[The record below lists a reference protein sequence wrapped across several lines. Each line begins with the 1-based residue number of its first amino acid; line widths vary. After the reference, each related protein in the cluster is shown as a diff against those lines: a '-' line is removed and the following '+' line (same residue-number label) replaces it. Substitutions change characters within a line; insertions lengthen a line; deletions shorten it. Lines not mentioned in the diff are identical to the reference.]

1 MKPWIHIC
9 KNCEYFG
16 IDEENGRGFCVNCDS
31 PGDIRDKEPDDVCDG
46 GGCGSDFFGFKP
58 RDISDEHLRYEIA
71 HNWIGKD

>member
-9 KNCEYFG
+9 KNCSYFYDG
-16 IDEENGRGFCVNCDS
+16 ACVNCDS
-31 PGDIRDKEPDDVCDG
+31 PSDIRDKLPDDVCDG
-46 GGCGSDFFGFKP
+46 GGAGSDFFGFKP

>member
-9 KNCEYFG
+9 KNCWYFHLEG
-16 IDEENGRGFCVNCDS
+16 KDKGKCYNCDC
-31 PGDIRDKEPDDVCDG
+31 PGDVRRKNPDDICDG
-46 GGCGSDFFGFKP
+46 GGAGSDFFGFKP